1 MMETISCDSPAL
13 GVDLMPVDE
22 ALQRLKMQVTQ
33 LKGTEVVSLADGLGR
48 VLAKMVSSPINV
60 PQYANSSMDGYA
72 ICRSDWQ
79 GVTGEKYPVSQRIP
93 AGAVGSKLHKNTV
106 ARIFTGAP
114 IPEGA
119 DAVVMQELCT
129 VEASGGED
137 LLQIQQLP
145 AEGQNIRCAGED
157 IKLGSVVLSAGHQ
170 LRSQDVGLLA
180 SIGVTELEVIER
192 LKVAVFFTGDEIIE
206 PGKSLQPGQIY
217 NSNRYTLTSMLKSW
231 GCHVID
237 LGNVE
242 DSLAATTKAFEKAS
256 EVSDLIITSGGVS
269 VGEEDHI
276 RPALESL
283 GDLATWRI
291 SIKPGKPLAF
301 GSVKQV
307 PFIGLPGNPVSVFAT
322 GCVLARPFIKA
333 MQGMP
338 FESVEGVSVKV
349 GFDLPY
355 TVRRREY
362 LRVRMH
368 RDENNKQEL
377 FLFENQSSGVL
388 TSASWADGFALVE
401 IGRKLE
407 KGDEVEFIPF
417 SFYGL

>member
-1 MMETISCDSPAL
+1 MEAISCDSPVL
-13 GVDLMPVDE
+13 GVELMPVDE

-33 LKGTEVVSLADGLGR
+33 LKSTELVSLADCLDR
-48 VLAKMVSSPINV
+48 VLAKTITSPINV

-79 GVTGEKYPVSQRIP
+79 GVSGERYPVSQRIP
-93 AGAVGSKLHKNTV
+93 AGAVGSKLDKKTA

-114 IPEGA
+114 IPDGA
-119 DAVVMQELCT
+119 DAVVMQELCGT
-129 VEASGGED
+129 ESLAVEEY
-137 LLQIQQLP
+137 LQIEQLP
-145 AEGQNIRCAGED
+145 SVGQNIRCAGED
-157 IKLGSVVLSAGHQ
+157 IKMGSVVLNNGHQ

-180 SIGVTELEVIER
+180 SIGITDVEVITR

-206 PGKSLQPGQIY
+206 PGKPLQPGQIY

-231 GCHVID
+231 GCNVID

-242 DSLAATTKAFEKAS
+242 DTLVATIEAFEEAS
-256 EVSDLIITSGGVS
+256 EVADLIITSGGVS

-283 GDLATWRI
+283 GDLAIWRI

-301 GSVKQV
+301 GNVKQV

-322 GCVLARPFIKA
+322 SCVLARPFIRA
-333 MQGMP
+333 MQGIP
-338 FESVEGVSVKV
+338 FESVEGVSVEV

-355 TVRRREY
+355 TTRRREY
-362 LRVRMH
+362 LRVRMQ
-368 RDENNKQEL
+368 RADNNKQEL
-377 FLFENQSSGVL
+377 VLFENQSSGVL

-401 IGRKLE
+401 VGRKLE